1 MNLSPFQIIVS
12 PSDEEILIQESKS
25 LFPYIADCRQEI
37 SAHYKSRFVS
47 C

>member
-1 MNLSPFQIIVS
+1 MNLSPFQIIMS
-12 PSDEEILIQESKS
+12 LSDGEILNLEPKS

-37 SAHYKSRFVS
+37 SAHYKPGLVS